1 MFVTTRLIATELR
14 VLRRAGPPAAC
25 WIRSGGGAA
34 PVCGGGGRRHHPRR
48 WLSSHDNHDTTTMG
62 SSSSTH
68 PQQELSP
75 SSSGGG
81 GGPPRP
87 NETNNN
93 VQPPPPP
100 EEQQHSNYVLVDDN
114 NEEVSRRFLA
124 AVENA
129 ITAAST
135 STSTDSSTNNNIVR
149 VAVTCRG
156 DKISRLG
163 SIELGSICFGG
174 GGQGGG
180 GDESS
185 LAPLSSSSVA
195 ATGPEVFLVD
205 FKSEDQNGDSHMRN
219 ERIHAVQTLLECDTV
234 QKVMHDSRMAGDV
247 LYHRYGIRLVNVHD
261 TSCCHYVET
270 NMYEAQQNAILRH
283 NKLEENPHRGKTFYK
298 ENPNIWSVRPWSPD
312 MLAWGASGLAKLLTL
327 ADRQTATL
335 RARNQYE
342 YAVHQ
347 STEFAMSLADMEL
360 QHGIKALIPALQLI
374 GVGGSNIRRLRHE
387 TGTSVYQTNDSPR
400 TWMVYY
406 KTQDALDAVLRE
418 MGYKSII

>member
-1 MFVTTRLIATELR
+1 MFVITRLIATELR

-34 PVCGGGGRRHHPRR
+34 PVCGGGGRQHPPAR
-48 WLSSHDNHDTTTMG
+48 WLSSHDHHDTTTMG

-68 PQQELSP
+68 SQQELLP
-75 SSSGGG
+75 SSGGS

-93 VQPPPPP
+93 IQQQQQ
-100 EEQQHSNYVLVDDN
+100 EEEHSNYVLVDDS

-124 AVENA
+124 AVESA
-129 ITAAST
+129 ITSAST
-135 STSTDSSTNNNIVR
+135 STTPDIVR

-174 GGQGGG
+174 GGG

-185 LAPLSSSSVA
+185 LAPSASSSSA
-195 ATGPEVFLVD
+195 ATAGPEVFLVD
-205 FKSEDQNGDSHMRN
+205 FKPDQNNNGDNSSSHYMRN

-261 TSCCHYVET
+261 TSCCHHVET

-283 NKLEENPHRGKTFYK
+283 NGLEENPHRGKTFYK

-312 MLAWGASGLAKLLTL
+312 MLEWGASGLAKLLTL